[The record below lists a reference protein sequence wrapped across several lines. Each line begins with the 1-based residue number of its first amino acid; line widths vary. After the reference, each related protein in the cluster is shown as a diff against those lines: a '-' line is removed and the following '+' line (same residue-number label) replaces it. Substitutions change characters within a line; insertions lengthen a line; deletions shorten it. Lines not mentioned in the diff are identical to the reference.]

1 MFILSGRDVHSF
13 RRPFQGHHIISNAC
27 DNRRTVETIRN
38 VIVPSAIRT
47 LLSVSSSLRS
57 SVAHFS
63 FGALRDNPKYFS
75 ADCEGKAFTNSFCF
89 RSFRPVA
96 MDVPHIPTS
105 STSHDC
111 GSLSRVVMVR
121 KTDQRMIN
129 HKKPKAVS
137 YSHCSFAQLFI
148 GIYCLESKTIFRIP
162 NVSSSLSK
170 PSRRTGDTSP
180 TEPS

>member
-1 MFILSGRDVHSF
+1 MFILSGRELNSF
-13 RRPFQGHHIISNAC
+13 SSPVPRPPHRFYRQRQSP
-27 DNRRTVETIRN
+27 NRRNYSERHRAKRN
-38 VIVPSAIRT
+38 TNFVILFQLLALLVSLISHSAHCVTTPNTFRLIARER
-47 LLSVSSSLRS
+47 SVHEF
-57 SVAHFS
+57 V
-63 FGALRDNPKYFS
+63 
-75 ADCEGKAFTNSFCF
+75 FCF

-137 YSHCSFAQLFI
+137 ALQFGAV
-148 GIYCLESKTIFRIP
+148 IYCDLLFRFGNYI
-162 NVSSSLSK
+162 
-170 PSRRTGDTSP
+170 
-180 TEPS
+180 